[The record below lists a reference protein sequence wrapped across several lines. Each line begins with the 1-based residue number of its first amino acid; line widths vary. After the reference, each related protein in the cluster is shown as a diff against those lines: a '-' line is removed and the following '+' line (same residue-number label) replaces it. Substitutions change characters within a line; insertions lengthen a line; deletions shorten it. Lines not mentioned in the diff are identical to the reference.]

1 METEWRRRGDGGA
14 DSYLDRRATAPQNE
28 DVAGPHALLCLHAPY
43 TELSIVNR
51 GFLGREC
58 RHAAVEG
65 LKKVKRDTSS
75 DVGGRLGPV
84 PWRSWP
90 ST

>member
-1 METEWRRRGDGGA
+1 METEGRRRGDEGA
-14 DSYLDRRATAPQNE
+14 GSYLDRRATAPQNE

-58 RHAAVEG
+58 RHAAVE
-65 LKKVKRDTSS
+65 R
-75 DVGGRLGPV
+75 
-84 PWRSWP
+84 
-90 ST
+90 